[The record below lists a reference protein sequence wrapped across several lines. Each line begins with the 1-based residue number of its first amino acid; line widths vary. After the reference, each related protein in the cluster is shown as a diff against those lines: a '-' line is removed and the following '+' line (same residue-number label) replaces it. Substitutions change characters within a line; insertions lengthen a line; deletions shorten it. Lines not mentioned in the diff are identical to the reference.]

1 MDMQVSVEN
10 TGKLERRLQVQ
21 IPAERVDREIA
32 DRLKTISR
40 TARLNGFR
48 PGKAPMTV
56 IRRQFGA
63 QVQREVI
70 GDLLQSSFSEA
81 VTQQQL
87 NPAGQP
93 RIEPQSMGEGQGL
106 SYVATFE
113 VFPEVNLAPLDTFEI
128 ERITAEITDSD
139 IDAMIERL
147 RKERPVYSS
156 ADRPAVETDRVTVD
170 FEGSI
175 DGVAFAGGKGEAVP
189 VTLGQGRMLP
199 EIENGLVG
207 AKAGDD
213 KEVSLT
219 FPADYRATELAGKT
233 AIFKIHVKSVEAATA
248 AELNE
253 EFFKSLGV
261 EAGGLAKLREDVADN
276 LKRELEQNLRAR
288 VKQTVLERLLDA
300 NPVDLPASL
309 VDSQIEEMQVEA
321 MRRAGI
327 KDASQAPPRAA
338 FEEPARRRVAL
349 GLILNEIIKRD
360 KIAVDQARVTAR
372 LTEMSGSYGGS
383 EELLRAYRQNANA
396 MRQIENLVL
405 EDQVVDSVLTQ
416 AKVRE
421 VNSTFKEVMKLA

>member
-1 MDMQVSVEN
+1 MHMQVSVEN

-21 IPAERVDREIA
+21 IPAETVEREIA

-70 GDLLQSSFSEA
+70 GELLQSSFSEA
-81 VTQQQL
+81 VTQKQL

-113 VFPEVNLAPLDTFEI
+113 VFPEVTLAPFDGIEI
-128 ERITAEITDSD
+128 ERTRAEITDAD
-139 IDAMIERL
+139 VDAMIERL
-147 RKERPVYSS
+147 RSERPVYSVV
-156 ADRPAVETDRVTVD
+156 DRAAAQTDRVTVD

-175 DGVAFAGGKGEAVP
+175 DGVAFAGGKGDAVQ
-189 VTLGQGRMLP
+189 VVLGQGRMLP

-207 AKAGDD
+207 TKAGDD
-213 KEVSLT
+213 REVPLT
-219 FPADYRATELAGKT
+219 FPADYRAAELAGKK
-233 AIFKIHVKSVEAATA
+233 AIFKIHVKSVEASALP
-248 AELNE
+248 ELNA

-261 EAGGLAKLREDVADN
+261 EEGGLAKLREDVAEN

-288 VKQTVLERLLDA
+288 VKQSVLERLLDA
-300 NPVDLPASL
+300 NPVDLPASM
-309 VDSQIEEMQVEA
+309 VDSQIQEMQIEA
-321 MRRAGI
+321 MRRAGS
-327 KDASQAPPRAA
+327 KDASQAPPREP
-338 FEEPARRRVAL
+338 FEQPARRRVAL
-349 GLILNEIIKRD
+349 GLILNEIIKRE
-360 KIAVDQARVTAR
+360 KIVVDQARVNAR
-372 LTEMSGSYGGS
+372 LAEMAGSYGDS
-383 EELLRAYRQNANA
+383 DALMRAYRQNANA

-416 AKVRE
+416 VKLRE
-421 VNSTFKEVMKLA
+421 VSCSFKEVMKLT